1 MLGSLH
7 VEMAAF
13 KALGNWLAGSGWTAG
28 LVATEVSSSGIADSF
43 LTASHVTRTRRT
55 HQVTA
60 VSLYI
65 FQKNAYGSYCEK
77 AADVDETPLSFLR
90 LPISS
95 SSTGTEF
102 FLRAMHTSVC
112 SVAKSPSL

>member
-1 MLGSLH
+1 MMGSLH

-13 KALGNWLAGSGWTAG
+13 KALGNWLSGSGWTAG

-43 LTASHVTRTRRT
+43 LKASHVTRTRHT

-60 VSLYI
+60 ASLYI
-65 FQKNAYGSYCEK
+65 FQKNAYDSYCEK
-77 AADVDETPLSFLR
+77 AADVETPLSFLR

-102 FLRAMHTSVC
+102 FTSSYAYFSLC
-112 SVAKSPSL
+112 SH